1 MRDRFR
7 LRLDAIQPSQLYI
20 SAEKLAAIEAEWDAS
35 DPDALPP
42 IPIKRLDGRE
52 VATDGHTRGVALLR
66 AGYEE
71 TWAVWDEDDL
81 DWEAYRICV
90 DWCRDAG
97 LRTMHDLVDRIVDP
111 DAYQRL
117 WLDRCRRMHE
127 RLEDSRN
134 DAQDTD

>member
-7 LRLDAIQPSQLYI
+7 LHLDAIQPSQLYI
-20 SAEKLAAIEAEWDAS
+20 SAEKLAAIEARWDAG

-42 IPIKRLDGRE
+42 IPIKRLDGRL
-52 VATDGHTRGVALLR
+52 VATDGHTRSIALVR

-71 TWAVWDEDDL
+71 AWAVWDEDDL

-90 DWCRDAG
+90 DWCLDAE
-97 LRTMHDLVDRIVDP
+97 LTAMPDLTGRVVDP
-111 DAYQRL
+111 DAYERL

-127 RLEDSRN
+127 QLKHRRHQ
-134 DAQDTD
+134 AQDTD

>member
-20 SAEKLAAIEAEWDAS
+20 SAVKLAAIETRWDAS
-35 DPDALPP
+35 NPDALPP
-42 IPIKRLDGRE
+42 IPIKRLDGQY
-52 VATDGHTRGVALLR
+52 VSTDGHTRGAALIR

-97 LRTMHDLVDRIVDP
+97 ISIMHDLVDRIVDP
-111 DAYQRL
+111 DAYERL
-117 WLDRCRRMHE
+117 WLDRCRRMHKQLEE
-127 RLEDSRN
+127 RRN
-134 DAQDTD
+134 QAQDTD